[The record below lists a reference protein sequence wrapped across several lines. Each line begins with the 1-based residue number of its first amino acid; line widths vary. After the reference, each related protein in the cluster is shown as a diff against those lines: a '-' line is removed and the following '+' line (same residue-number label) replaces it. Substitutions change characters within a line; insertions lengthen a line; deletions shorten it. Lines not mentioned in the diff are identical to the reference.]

1 MKHLLLLFLSFVI
14 ANTTLAQPYKTIKKY
29 TPYKWMVGVSW
40 NAIDDDGRK
49 FSSMFDYANSWNI
62 LPYPTKVSVDRY
74 LRHGWSVEAS
84 ATYSEYNATKII
96 QDTIGV
102 TSIIAAF
109 DLNAKHSFYAYYAP
123 RLRWIEPYFSM
134 GIGYTYRSSAL
145 VAQHVP
151 TVNLGFGLNF
161 WFTKNIGLQI
171 HSNGKLGVYPGFWDS
186 HTSYFQHSAGVMLRW
201 HTKKSRRSDF
211 GRRKNKWAHGNKR
224 YKQKG
229 GH

>member
-1 MKHLLLLFLSFVI
+1 MKHFFLLFLFICSINSVF
-14 ANTTLAQPYKTIKKY
+14 AQPYKTIKKY

-49 FSSMFDYANSWNI
+49 FAGIFDYATSWNI
-62 LPYPTKVSVDRY
+62 LPYPAKISVDRY

-84 ATYSEYNATKII
+84 ATYSEYKVGKMVQCST
-96 QDTIGV
+96 DV
-102 TSIIAAF
+102 SSILAAF
-109 DLNAKHSFYAYYAP
+109 DLNAKHSFYSYYAP
-123 RLRWIEPYFSM
+123 RHRWIEPYFSM

-161 WFTKNIGLQI
+161 WFTKNLGVQL
-171 HSNGKLGVYPGFWDS
+171 HSNGKLGVYPGFWDT
-186 HTSYFQHSAGVMLRW
+186 HTNYFQHSAGIMFRW
-201 HTKKSRRSDF
+201 HTKKSRKSDF
-211 GRRKNKWAHGNKR
+211 GRKKSQWAHGNKR